1 VKPYVRSLVYV
12 PGERRVRLVRLGLVS
27 TVLLFLAGAAML
39 AAVAGGLLMA
49 APEAVE
55 RAALA
60 SPSALPVSTA
70 STAAKASTAP
80 PPGPDGRMLAELQ
93 ATIASTRARVGVT
106 VVDLSYS
113 RPRRTELN
121 ANATFVA
128 ASTYK
133 FVALMANA
141 ERIAAG
147 SFKPGDRLCF
157 RPGEAEDGWF
167 HDYRSGQCYS
177 RQTLAARA
185 GQYSDNTAGHM
196 LVDSIGGGR
205 ALNSYAK
212 SRGAVRSA
220 FYYPNQTT
228 AADLASLWTAEAQ
241 GQAGGQAAQQWLY
254 PLLTQTA
261 FERGVPAGVPSS
273 ARVVHKVGWIDSTV
287 NDAALVTG
295 PNARYVVV
303 ITTDGLGGDP
313 GWALVS
319 RLSAVIWKNTAN

>member
-1 VKPYVRSLVYV
+1 VRPYVRSIVYV
-12 PGERRVRLVRLGLVS
+12 PGERRVRLIRLGLVS

-39 AAVAGGLLMA
+39 ASVAGGLLVA
-49 APEAVE
+49 APEAAGHTSLANP
-55 RAALA
+55 AAL
-60 SPSALPVSTA
+60 PA
-70 STAAKASTAP
+70 STSSTDAKAATAP
-80 PPGPDGRMLAELQ
+80 PSGPDTRMLAELQ
-93 ATIASTRARVGVT
+93 SVVSSTRARVGIT

-121 ANATFVA
+121 AGATFIA

-147 SFKPGDRLCF
+147 SFKATDRLCY
-157 RPGEAEDGWF
+157 RRSQYEDGWF
-167 HDYRSGQCYS
+167 RDYKAGQCYS
-177 RQTLAARA
+177 RQTLATRA

-196 LVDSIGGGR
+196 LVDSIGGGK
-205 ALNSYAK
+205 ALNAYAK
-212 SRGAVRSA
+212 SRGATHSA

-228 AADLASLWTAEAQ
+228 ASDLASLWTAEAQ
-241 GQAGGQAAQQWLY
+241 GEAGGQVAQQWLY
-254 PLLTQTA
+254 PILTQTA

-303 ITTDGLGGDP
+303 ITTDKLGGDP
-313 GWALVS
+313 GWALVA
-319 RLSAVIWKNTAN
+319 RLSAVVWKYTGK